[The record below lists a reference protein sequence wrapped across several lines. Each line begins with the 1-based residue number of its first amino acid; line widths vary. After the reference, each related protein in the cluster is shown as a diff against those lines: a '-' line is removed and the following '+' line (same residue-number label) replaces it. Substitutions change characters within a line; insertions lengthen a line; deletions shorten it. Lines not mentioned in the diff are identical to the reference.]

1 MSFTPH
7 QARQVV
13 QSKVGGAGSIETH
26 PLYKRIVSLLAPYE
40 KSIAEAAKQV
50 PGDHHSPA
58 ADSARRRR
66 NNNGDQRQQQQ
77 QHRQRPADSWRTAG
91 SSRDHHPGGRRRG
104 GRHES
109 RGVVPRSGGC
119 SLPPPTRLT
128 PKTDESFY
136 VGALNRINRSNYR
149 RVQGEVMESLRKTE
163 GEDMW
168 LRVLDI
174 TLLQSCVQA
183 FFVDHHVNL
192 VRDML
197 KACDRDTLHEQLG
210 HRMKERVDAFVTK
223 FLDDTLPNVVT
234 NVAGTVIRDG
244 EGTTDDA
251 ASDDDLF
258 CRYVK
263 HKAHLTG
270 ANKAVLRLEHE
281 KPQKLLEYARRV
293 GECIP
298 QAVDHASLLMLLEF
312 VLEFVARV
320 KSAPGRGEARA
331 CFDKAQTRYADF
343 GRDHPQSRFKLM
355 DVRRA
360 LSM

>member
-1 MSFTPH
+1 
-7 QARQVV
+7 
-13 QSKVGGAGSIETH
+13 
-26 PLYKRIVSLLAPYE
+26 
-40 KSIAEAAKQV
+40 
-50 PGDHHSPA
+50 
-58 ADSARRRR
+58 
-66 NNNGDQRQQQQ
+66 
-77 QHRQRPADSWRTAG
+77 
-91 SSRDHHPGGRRRG
+91 
-104 GRHES
+104 
-109 RGVVPRSGGC
+109 
-119 SLPPPTRLT
+119 
-128 PKTDESFY
+128 
-136 VGALNRINRSNYR
+136 
-149 RVQGEVMESLRKTE
+149 MESLRKTE

-343 GRDHPQSRFKLM
+343 GRDHPQSPSSSWTCGGRCRCDDSATRSTEITHQSSRSGKAKVSSSYPPVASFSSPSPLPSSSYDGAKSSFFTTGLASASSSSSAEA
-355 DVRRA
+355 DAGTWPLRS
-360 LSM
+360 L